1 MRDWIDTFGKRK
13 KNIGFQAAELE
24 ESTSELSNPARGWYQ
39 IHTFLAEQE
48 PDFEELRWCLYP
60 KDTLA
65 FLLIDIG
72 YFWDRNLEQEVLDR
86 ICRIFS
92 FFSERSYGCIV
103 RVVYDH
109 EGKASLREPSL
120 FSQVESHLE
129 QIGKLVKQFTDTIY
143 VFQGM
148 LVGNWGEMHSSR
160 FLSEAR
166 LKKMAEILRRSRGEE
181 TYLAVRRPIY
191 WRMLHEEQKRK
202 GVTAADDMGIF
213 DDGIFGSESH
223 LGTFG
228 TESRK
233 DAAWNEPWKRDDE
246 LSFETE
252 IGMAAPNGGEVV
264 YSPAYLQELTPEIVL
279 DILGR
284 MQVTYL
290 NRAHDTR
297 MLEVWKEWK
306 YPGTGVWKEKSFY
319 DYVSAHLGYRFLV
332 RKAYIVPKRK
342 HRIYHVEVEVENTG
356 FAGYYQEA
364 EIRLEYTDSS
374 GADSSEVLETRMKGW
389 KSQEHRTLACTI
401 EAGNVRLYVTARR
414 KKDGAIIRFG
424 NVSDEQGRV
433 FLGEITGLQES
444 NQK

>member
-1 MRDWIDTFGKRK
+1 MRDWIDVFGKRK
-13 KNIGFQAAELE
+13 TNIGFRAAKLE
-24 ESTSELSNPARGWYQ
+24 ESTAELSNPARGWYQ

-48 PDFEELRWCLYP
+48 PDFEELRWCLHP

-72 YFWDRNLEQEVLDR
+72 YFRDRDLDQEVLDR

-92 FFSERSYGCIV
+92 FFSERSYDCIV

-109 EGKASLREPSL
+109 EGKALLREPSF
-120 FSQVESHLE
+120 FSQVVSHLG
-129 QIGKLVKQFTDTIY
+129 QIGKLVKEFTDSIY

-166 LKKMAEILRRSRGEE
+166 LRQMAETLRRSRGEE
-181 TYLAVRRPIY
+181 TYLAVRRPVY
-191 WRMLHEEQKRK
+191 WRMLHEELKRK
-202 GVTAADDMGIF
+202 GWAAADDMGIF
-213 DDGIFGSESH
+213 DDGILGSESH

-252 IGMAAPNGGEVV
+252 IGRAAPNGGEAV
-264 YSPAYLQELTPEIVL
+264 YGGSYLQELTTEMVL
-279 DILGR
+279 DVLGK

-306 YPGTGVWKEKSFY
+306 YPGTGVWEGKSFY
-319 DYVSAHLGYRFLV
+319 DHVSAHLGYRFLV

-342 HRIYHVEVEVENTG
+342 HHIYHVEVEVENTG

-374 GADSSEVLETRMKGW
+374 GADSSEVLEIRMKGW

-401 EAGNVRLYVTARR
+401 EAGDGRLYVTARR

-424 NVSDEQGRV
+424 NVSDGQGRV
-433 FLGEITGLQES
+433 FLGEITGRRES

>member
-1 MRDWIDTFGKRK
+1 MRDWTNAFRKRK
-13 KNIGFQAAELE
+13 NQIDFQAAELA
-24 ESTSELSNPARGWYQ
+24 ESASELSNPARGWYQ
-39 IHTFLAEQE
+39 IHTFFAEQE
-48 PDFEELRWCLYP
+48 PDFEELRWCLHP
-60 KDTLA
+60 KDTLV

-72 YFWDRNLEQEVLDR
+72 HFHDRDLDQEALDR
-86 ICRIFS
+86 ICRILS
-92 FFSERSYGCIV
+92 FFSERSYDCIV
-103 RVVYDH
+103 RAVYDR
-109 EGKASLREPSL
+109 EGKAFLREPS
-120 FSQVESHLE
+120 FFPQVRSHLE
-129 QIGKLVKQFTDTIY
+129 QIGRLMERFAGTVY

-148 LVGNWGEMHSSR
+148 LVGSWGEMHSSR

-166 LKKMAEILRRSRGEE
+166 MRQMVEILRRYKGEE
-181 TYLAVRRPIY
+181 TYLAVRRPVY
-191 WRMLHEEQKRK
+191 WRILHEDQEGERVVQ
-202 GVTAADDMGIF
+202 ADDMGIF
-213 DDGIFGSESH
+213 DDGILGSDSH

-228 TESRK
+228 TQSRK
-233 DAAWNEPWKRDDE
+233 CTSWNSPWERMDE
-246 LSFETE
+246 LAFETE
-252 IGMAAPNGGEVV
+252 IGRSAPNGGEVV

>member
-1 MRDWIDTFGKRK
+1 MRDWIDAFGKQK
-13 KNIGFQAAELE
+13 TNIGFQAAELT
-24 ESTSELSNPARGWYQ
+24 ESTLELSNPARGWYQ

-48 PDFEELRWCLYP
+48 PDFEELRWCLHP
-60 KDTLA
+60 KDRLA

-72 YFWDRNLEQEVLDR
+72 HFRDRDLEQEVLDR

-92 FFSERSYGCIV
+92 FFSERSYDCIV

-109 EGKASLREPSL
+109 EGKALLREPSF
-120 FSQVESHLE
+120 FSQVVSHLG
-129 QIGKLVKQFTDTIY
+129 QIGKLVKEFTDSIY

-166 LKKMAEILRRSRGEE
+166 LRQMAEILRGSRGEE
-181 TYLAVRRPIY
+181 TYLAVRRPVY

-202 GVTAADDMGIF
+202 GWTAADDMGIF
-213 DDGIFGSESH
+213 DDGILGSESH

-233 DAAWNEPWKRDDE
+233 NAAWNEPWKRDDE

-252 IGMAAPNGGEVV
+252 IGRAAPNGGETV
-264 YSPAYLQELTPEIVL
+264 YSGNYLQELTPEMVL
-279 DILGR
+279 DTLCQ
-284 MQVTYL
+284 MQITYL
-290 NRAHDTR
+290 NRVHDTR

-306 YPGTGVWKEKSFY
+306 YPGTGVWEGKSLY

-342 HRIYHVEVEVENTG
+342 HHIYHVEVEVENTG

-364 EIRLEYTDSS
+364 EIRLEYTDSR

-401 EAGNVRLYVTARR
+401 EAGDGRLYVTARR
-414 KKDGAIIRFG
+414 KKDGAMIRFG

-433 FLGEITGLQES
+433 FLGEITELRES